1 MTSPIPRIQRDMW
14 LEVDARPQYLAIR
27 SDAFG
32 PADWR
37 EAGGGPVI
45 GIAEL
50 AHQQEGAGQEGSG
63 QEGSGQEAKK
73 VRVWLEPARADKT
86 IKETGKNEEG
96 TRGNKELET
105 ENQAENQA
113 RGWASPSLDRLFNG
127 DWYARSYRV
136 TSQDPITR
144 KVMSGHSE
152 YINIANRVQVTQADK
167 ANLGDMALLI
177 APGLSGP
184 VRVEENL
191 RVHPGT
197 VRLFYATRVLWGLEK
212 DMQLDLDEEQGTK
225 DKSEPADKGNDSQA
239 VWLQPLGP
247 DMARKSPERRG
258 AEAGRFA
265 RGILEFCIGA
275 PAVPLRATEA
285 LVGDEAR
292 AVARVDSTVLD
303 FLGVQAGDRVIV
315 SWGQREAS
323 VRVLLQTDGQ
333 RKQMLKQFSG
343 PTGPKGKAKKEA
355 TGGTAEAGTMASS
368 PRTTRPA
375 DPDRTFPPWHL
386 QVWLSPEIRR
396 ELGIPADTIV
406 TIRRSVAH
414 FAMKNLIALEIPVA
428 GLIIAAFAIPQV
440 LRSWWIIPVFLL
452 VMLVLAFI
460 PLRLPWRPAGA
471 GKQTE

>member
-1 MTSPIPRIQRDMW
+1 MTSPIPRRQRDMR
-14 LEVDARPQYLAIR
+14 LEVDTRPQYLAIR
-27 SDAFG
+27 SDAFE

-50 AHQQEGAGQEGSG
+50 AHQQEGAGQE
-63 QEGSGQEAKK
+63 AKK
-73 VRVWLEPARADKT
+73 VRVWLEPARADKE
-86 IKETGKNEEG
+86 IKG
-96 TRGNKELET
+96 TDKKDEPTCGNKELKT
-105 ENQAENQA
+105 EDQAKNQVH
-113 RGWASPSLDRLFNG
+113 GWASPSLDRLFNG
-127 DWYARSYRV
+127 GWYARNYRV

-152 YINIANRVQVTQADK
+152 YINIADCVQVTKADK

-184 VRVEENL
+184 VRVEENR
-191 RVHPGT
+191 RVLLGT

-225 DKSEPADKGNDSQA
+225 DKSEPADKGSQAGNDSQA

-247 DMARKSPERRG
+247 DLARKSPERRG

-292 AVARVDSTVLD
+292 AVARVDATVLD

-323 VRVLLQTDGQ
+323 VRILLQTDEQ
-333 RKQMLKQFSG
+333 RKQMRKQFRG